1 MRVAVAVPCT
11 DRKRGGEVPPGA
23 SLRSIGS
30 DLPVAQ
36 RVTRWVDLLVQKRAE
51 GGGLRLADLYVGPGW
66 AASTELVS
74 EVSNRFDHSVEA
86 FVISAGLGL
95 QRLDHQGQRWPR
107 YSATFNAAHPDSVV
121 LERGD
126 RGGTSRDWWEALGND
141 SRLGG
146 GTFSALAS
154 THGGILVVA
163 SAPYLRAASSD
174 LAEAARCGLRVVAFA
189 ASAPRLGE
197 LEDYMVRLDPR
208 ARSAVP
214 ASDARASADFVAYAA
229 RELGEDLL
237 DVAAAR
243 SFVER
248 TLEGRTPPR
257 RPRGVASRPEEVRS
271 FIQDALRADI
281 RIRKGPLLRR
291 WRDSGRAFEQKRFG
305 AIYDEV
311 ASVIRGE
318 QPDEHEGHRG
328 R

>member
-1 MRVAVAVPCT
+1 MRVAIAVPCT
-11 DRKRGGEVPPGA
+11 DRKRGGDASPGA
-23 SLRSIGS
+23 SLRSVAS

-36 RVTRWVDLLVQKRAE
+36 RATRWVDQIIHERDQ

-66 AASTELVS
+66 SASTELISVVS
-74 EVSNRFDHSVEA
+74 STLDQPVDA
-86 FVISAGLGL
+86 FVVSAGLGL
-95 QRLDHQGQRWPR
+95 QRLDHEGPGWPR
-107 YSATFNAAHPDSVV
+107 YSATFNVAHPDSVV
-121 LERGD
+121 LD
-126 RGGTSRDWWEALGND
+126 RDDRDRTSRAWWAALGND

-146 GTFSALAS
+146 VTFSALAS
-154 THGGILVVA
+154 THRAILVVA
-163 SAPYLRAASSD
+163 SAPYLRAVSGD
-174 LAEAARCGLRVVAFA
+174 LAEAARCGLGVVAFT
-189 ASAPRLGE
+189 ASAPRLGD
-197 LEDYMVRLDPR
+197 LEEYTVRLDPR

-214 ASDARASADFVAYAA
+214 ASDARASADFVAYAT

-257 RPRGVASRPEEVRS
+257 RPRGVASRPEEVRL
-271 FIQDALRADI
+271 FIQDALRADS

-305 AIYDEV
+305 VIYDEV

-318 QPDEHEGHRG
+318 RQDG
-328 R
+328 REDRPGG